1 MTSYYFCFSQGSKSF
16 HFLTRH
22 PPAKFSAYTIRA
34 QELMFPKECSL
45 FCCLTSFKNMFS
57 FFSLR
62 KYDPLLEMLKDTNIT
77 AMLNFPILTSG
88 KTSKHKRLCDMK
100 VKVHRK
106 LLIILPDKSILL

>member
-22 PPAKFSAYTIRA
+22 PLAKFSAYTIRA

-45 FCCLTSFKNMFS
+45 FCCLTSFKKIFS